1 MKQQWSKRGFDPNWE
16 VEMLNKVLFYIR
28 EEYDEEIY
36 RKITTM
42 KFNSILTGYVFNCLS
57 MRQPEKYTV
66 PYMSQTLV
74 NYVRKS
80 Y

>member
-1 MKQQWSKRGFDPNWE
+1 MNKQWTKRGFDPNWE
-16 VEMLNKVLFYIR
+16 VEMLNKVLFYIK

-57 MRQPEKYTV
+57 MRQPEKYTI